1 MNGNNKRPKRNNQR
15 FKKTL
20 AFRSSLFSSLLPFFG
35 SEGGHPKEDDSKE
48 MILVGIL
55 IISYKKIAIKITA
68 AVHYQVKDSIKC
80 PCRSKDKP
88 FEF

>member
-1 MNGNNKRPKRNNQR
+1 MAITNGPKEITNAL
-15 FKKTL
+15 KKTL

-68 AVHYQVKDSIKC
+68 AVHYQVEDSINC
-80 PCRSKDKP
+80 PCRS
-88 FEF
+88 